1 MCGIFGI
8 ISNSE
13 VNLKNL
19 STLAKNARQRG
30 KDSSG
35 FLESD
40 GLKYTINRYDY
51 DLNKSIKS
59 INKKSKIVIGHSRLV
74 TNSMADNQ
82 PVFKHEITVIHNG
95 IIVNFEK
102 LFSKFKLKQNLKI
115 DTEIIVELF
124 NLFLSQNKDLKTT
137 INSVLSV
144 LEGCAS
150 CVVHIKKLGKMI
162 LFTNNG
168 SLYLGNK
175 NKDIYISSESYSL
188 RKIKC
193 DKIKK
198 VNDPVIIDVPFSKEK
213 TLIQDHRT
221 KRANLVPEIINSIT
235 KEKLLIYNSNYI
247 KRCTKCI
254 LPSNFPYITFNEKGV
269 CNYCSNYK
277 KKYKNFDI
285 NKEKQKFEKILKNY
299 KKKNKD
305 IDCIVPLSGGRDSC
319 FGLHLIVKEL
329 GLKPITFT
337 YDWGLVTDLARR
349 NISRMCSTLNIE
361 NIIVAD
367 NIGLKRSNI
376 NKNVT
381 AWLKKPHLGMVNIFT
396 AGDKHFYR
404 FLEKIKKQNQID
416 LNIWSYNPFEITHFK
431 HGFLGIKP
439 NFYNK
444 RTYNQG
450 LISQLEYQS
459 KRLKVMLGN
468 LSYFNS
474 SIIDTYVGEFSRSV
488 RKHHDYFY
496 LFNFFKWS
504 ENEINETLLGTYKW
518 EKSVD
523 TNSTWRIGDGA
534 APFYNYIFYTMVGF
548 TEFDTFRSNQIR
560 EGDLSRE
567 EALKLIEI
575 ENKPRY
581 QSIKWFLDVINLD
594 FDKTIKR
601 INEFAFSKI

>member
-8 ISNSE
+8 ISDSK
-13 VNLKNL
+13 VNLKKL
-19 STLAKNARQRG
+19 SILAKNARQRG

-51 DLNKSIKS
+51 DLNKSIKN
-59 INKKSKIVIGHSRLV
+59 INPKSKIVIGHSRLV
-74 TNSMADNQ
+74 TNSMIDNQ
-82 PVFKHEITVIHNG
+82 PVSKHEITVIHNG

-102 LFSKFKLKQNLKI
+102 LFNNYKLKQDLKV

-124 NLFLSQNKDLKTT
+124 NFFLNQGKDLKII

-150 CVVHIKKLGKMI
+150 CVVHIKKLGKI
-162 LFTNNG
+162 VLFTNNG

-188 RKIKC
+188 KKIKC
-193 DKIKK
+193 DKIQK
-198 VNDPVIIDVPFSKEK
+198 VNDPIIIDTPLSEK
-213 TLIQDHRT
+213 KIHIEDHKA
-221 KRANLVPEIINSIT
+221 KRINLVPEILKSST
-235 KEKLLIYNSNYI
+235 KEKLLIYNANHI

-254 LPSNFPYITFNEKGV
+254 LPSNFPFILFDKEGV
-269 CNYCSNYK
+269 CNYCRNYK
-277 KKYKNFDI
+277 KKYENFNI
-285 NKEKQKFEKILKNY
+285 NKEKQNFENILNNY
-299 KKKNKD
+299 KIKNNN

-319 FGLHLIVKEL
+319 YGLHLIVKEL

-349 NISRMCSTLNIE
+349 NISRMCYKLNIE

-367 NIGLKRSNI
+367 NIELKRSNI
-376 NKNVT
+376 NKNVS

-431 HGFLGIKP
+431 HGFLGVKP

-444 RTYNQG
+444 RVYNQG
-450 LISQLEYQS
+450 LIGQLEYQL

-474 SIIDTYVGEFSRSV
+474 SLIDTYLGEFGRSV

-496 LFNFFKWS
+496 LFNFFKWN
-504 ENEINETLLGTYKW
+504 ENEINETLLNTYKW
-518 EKSVD
+518 EKSID
-523 TNSTWRIGDGA
+523 TDSTWRIGDGA
-534 APFYNYIFYTMVGF
+534 APFYNYIFYTMAGF

-560 EGDLSRE
+560 EGYLSRE
-567 EALKLIEI
+567 EALKLVNV

-581 QSIKWFLDVINLD
+581 QGIKWFLDAINLD
-594 FDKTIKR
+594 FDKTITR
-601 INEFAFSKI
+601 INEFSFSKN